1 VKVDFIG
8 KSLGRSTLKQI
19 EHRAKIG
26 EIMENNP
33 DLPYEFVR
41 SAVIAKAEKDAG
53 NLENYEFD

>member
-1 VKVDFIG
+1 VKVDFID

-19 EHRAKIG
+19 ENRAKIG

-33 DLPYEFVR
+33 DLPYYFVR

-53 NLENYEFD
+53 KLENYEFD